1 MHLENHRH
9 QPAIYIKKKN
19 KDFPNSLLQPFN
31 FQASAGDAP
40 IAEATTESKEES
52 ESEEDSPPA
61 EEDKEE
67 KEKKRNRGGT
77 EYRRRISSGKG

>member
-19 KDFPNSLLQPFN
+19 KDVPNSLLQPFN

-40 IAEATTESKEES
+40 LAEATTESKEES
-52 ESEEDSPPA
+52 ESVEDSPPA
-61 EEDKEE
+61 EEGKEE
-67 KEKKRNRGGT
+67 KEKKRNRGST